1 MELQPMRLG
10 FYADSLI
17 AKFGGYFEFKTGY
30 NKDNYMNKFNA
41 YLNQLVP
48 EQRIK
53 SMNLK
58 VMDYLMPNK
67 QGFQSYMGKYIL
79 TFFAKN
85 GQKLSVFENVSDDH
99 IKEKI
104 DEGFRLE

>member
-1 MELQPMRLG
+1 
-10 FYADSLI
+10 
-17 AKFGGYFEFKTGY
+17 
-30 NKDNYMNKFNA
+30 
-41 YLNQLVP
+41 
-48 EQRIK
+48 
-53 SMNLK
+53 
-58 VMDYLMPNK
+58 MPNK

-85 GQKLSVFENVSDDH
+85 GQKLSVFENVSDDQ